1 VRGRRCC
8 ASRAGRLCSAS
19 AYFADVFFADVFFAD
34 AFFADVFFADVFFA
48 DVFFADVFFADVFFA
63 APVASVWPLKPS
75 PSLTPWRG
83 IPDEHQV

>member
-48 DVFFADVFFADVFFA
+48 